1 MKLSPDAFYNF
12 DLGPTAERLVGEL
25 FFPYEVE
32 VRIRNSIF
40 VFGRFSIGLI
50 GRLVV
55 LSEPPSSPTVLFRAG
70 AFTEAHPSSKIIIGG
85 EHGVSSVLHNSFGV
99 YGKLFS
105 HFFPDEEKRCVQHEA
120 KGVRLGNGVILSADS
135 TIVDGV
141 SIADGTV
148 LAAGAV
154 AVSECQPYS
163 IYGGVPAKQIK
174 RRLTPEQIAIVEG
187 FDLARVRSH
196 CLTATPSIL
205 QRLEQGQLQIAQ
217 ARGMVEHMTD
227 VPRIV
232 MAATK
237 GGNNEIILGEIQ
249 AFQVGDRSITD
260 EAQIKTLR
268 DYFAQAKAG
277 RSSIKWSPDVFHAI
291 GVS

>member
-1 MKLSPDAFYNF
+1 MKLSHNAFYNF

-32 VRIRNSIF
+32 IHIGTSIF
-40 VFGRFSIGLI
+40 IFGRFSIGLI
-50 GRLVV
+50 GRLSI
-55 LSEPPSSPTVLFRAG
+55 LSEPPSTPTVLFRAG
-70 AFTEAHPSSKIIIGG
+70 AFTEAHASSRIIIGG

-99 YGKLFS
+99 YGKLFT
-105 HFFPDEEKRCVQHEA
+105 HLFPDDEKRCVRMEA
-120 KGVRLGNGVILSADS
+120 KGVILRDGVILSADS
-135 TIVDGV
+135 TVIDGV
-141 SIADGTV
+141 TIGDGTV

-154 AVSECQPYS
+154 AVGDCGAYS

-174 RRLTPEQIAIVEG
+174 RRLTPEQITVVEG

-205 QRLEQGQLQIAQ
+205 RRLEQGQLQIAE

-227 VPRIV
+227 VPRII
-232 MAATK
+232 MAGTK
-237 GGNNEIILGEIQ
+237 GSNNEIILGEIQ
-249 AFQVGDRSITD
+249 AFQVGDRNITD

-291 GVS
+291 GAS